1 MKRLS
6 LQWRIM
12 LMTALLISGTC
23 VTMQLLLGSS
33 GIHYMDSIGKSLQ
46 GYTIDG
52 EPAFFD
58 PEPGQNLTIVING
71 AQKGFRVTN

>member
-58 PEPGQNLTIVING
+58 PEPAGDRKSV
-71 AQKGFRVTN
+71 V